1 MLWVELPYFRK
12 VLGDLSFVLDLKKRL
27 EVVLAF
33 RI

>member
-1 MLWVELPYFRK
+1 VELPYFRK
-12 VLGDLSFVLDLKKRL
+12 VLAELSFFLDLRKRL